1 MFCILE
7 INFDICIRK
16 LNNQT
21 NKEMATYSLMK
32 GFSKVGEFNSI
43 LEAKKVAEQNGS
55 GVYNLIEKSDSPN
68 KYKDSWRQN

>member
-21 NKEMATYSLMK
+21 FKTMKLTLMK
-32 GFSKVGEFNSI
+32 GFSKLGEFTSI
-43 LEAKKVAEQNGS
+43 QEAKRVAEQNGS